1 MVASARDTLLRGH
14 RTGYAPFH
22 SLHGQLLGTH
32 LLGNHRR
39 HDRLDAASTEAGT
52 RL

>member
-14 RTGYAPFH
+14 RAGYAPFR
-22 SLHGQLLGTH
+22 SLRGQLQSTR
-32 LLGNHRR
+32 LLANYRR
-39 HDRLDAASTEAGT
+39 HDRFDAASTEAGT